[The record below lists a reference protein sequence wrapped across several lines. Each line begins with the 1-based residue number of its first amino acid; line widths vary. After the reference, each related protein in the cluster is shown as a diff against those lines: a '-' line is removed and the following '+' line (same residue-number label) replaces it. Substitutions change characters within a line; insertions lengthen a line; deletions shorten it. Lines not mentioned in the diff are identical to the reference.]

1 MLIIVK
7 LRLLFATKIISVL
20 HYIKKIKKRLL
31 NTSIESFS
39 QPVLVFLDLALFT
52 VYSLSCRSLH
62 TYISTSS
69 AFFKYIS

>member
-7 LRLLFATKIISVL
+7 LHLIFETKIISVL
-20 HYIKKIKKRLL
+20 HYIKKINKKLL
-31 NTSIESFS
+31 NTSIESSF
-39 QPVLVFLDLALFT
+39 QPVLIFLALAIFT